1 MLREKMLEY
10 MDAGVKLGWLINPQ
24 EQQVEIY
31 RQGMDVE
38 VRSLPT
44 KLSGESL
51 LPGFELSLS
60 RYFTVSSVIVSNFL
74 G

>member
-1 MLREKMLEY
+1 
-10 MDAGVKLGWLINPQ
+10 PQ

-31 RQGMDVE
+31 RQGFDVE

-44 KLSGESL
+44 KLSGGSF

-60 RYFTVSSVIVSNFL
+60 RYL
-74 G
+74 